1 MATYI
6 KEDAQPQVRVL
17 EDGTEVHRTSPWS
30 PPGCHGMGCGVLAY
44 VKDGK
49 CVKIEGDIDD
59 PITKGRLCVRCL
71 LYTSRCV

>member
-1 MATYI
+1 MSVATYI

-49 CVKIEGDIDD
+49 CV
-59 PITKGRLCVRCL
+59 
-71 LYTSRCV
+71 